1 MSNSHPIWP
10 EYALNKRLYEEK
22 ENPKTLA
29 NKKPPEKHGSSDGLC
44 KKITG
49 LSPPCNH

>member
-1 MSNSHPIWP
+1 MSNSRPTWA
-10 EYALNKRLYEEK
+10 EYVLNKRTYEGK

-29 NKKPPEKHGSSDGLC
+29 NKKPSEKHGSSDGLC

-49 LSPPCNH
+49 LSLPRNH